1 MKGMGVDILLAFGDT
16 GDVGLRYGNLRYL
29 TNFKIIFGNSALVFP
44 LNQEPIMFMSGGL
57 QAKWAKQL
65 SWINDVRD
73 YQSNLISDLVNTLKS
88 KWSKAGRIG
97 IVSLASLPL
106 SWYQTLRQEF
116 PSVDL
121 IEMGPVI
128 QEMRYIKGYEEI
140 EMVERAAQ
148 LADKGFKAIL
158 EALRPGMTDFEVIAL
173 LERPMREEGGED
185 FFNLIFSGPFGP
197 GTGMLPFAPTGKKVK
212 VGDSLLFEITPRYVG
227 YWAQLV
233 RVVDVGRQNL
243 LLADYHRVS
252 RDAIEAAIQYF
263 KPGVRLSNALNEA
276 KRVIESA
283 GFEFRSPFGHIC
295 GLDLIE
301 SRISLESEDI
311 LKPGM
316 VIILHPPI
324 CSENTMICWGETY
337 LITSEGYR
345 RLHRATDELV
355 VVS

>member
-1 MKGMGVDILLAFGDT
+1 
-16 GDVGLRYGNLRYL
+16 
-29 TNFKIIFGNSALVFP
+29 
-44 LNQEPIMFMSGGL
+44 
-57 QAKWAKQL
+57 
-65 SWINDVRD
+65 
-73 YQSNLISDLVNTLKS
+73 
-88 KWSKAGRIG
+88 
-97 IVSLASLPL
+97 
-106 SWYQTLRQEF
+106 
-116 PSVDL
+116 
-121 IEMGPVI
+121 
-128 QEMRYIKGYEEI
+128 
-140 EMVERAAQ
+140 
-148 LADKGFKAIL
+148 
-158 EALRPGMTDFEVIAL
+158 
-173 LERPMREEGGED
+173 MREEGGED